1 MASIIN
7 LQYPALHN
15 EHSSQHFLLTFDL
28 IRIICL
34 HTNQLIQWRSML
46 YILIDPINVFKEER
60 LLKISKAEG
69 ACFKSINFLKTD
81 NWVLKWCNPGWLA
94 SWPWSQLEYDRCWSL
109 FVSSHHFTPV
119 WIVIF
124 ITAGVG
130 MTYRYTMGPSAQHP
144 ARHQPHNNITNGLDQ
159 NLTPS
164 RTSLLF
170 PLLTF
175 LNIEHCPFMDAK
187 L

>member
-46 YILIDPINVFKEER
+46 YILIDPINVFKER
-60 LLKISKAEG
+60 LFKISKAEG
-69 ACFKSINFLKTD
+69 ACLKSINIMFGKLSVK
-81 NWVLKWCNPGWLA
+81 VMQSWLA

-175 LNIEHCPFMDAK
+175 LNTEHYPFMDAK